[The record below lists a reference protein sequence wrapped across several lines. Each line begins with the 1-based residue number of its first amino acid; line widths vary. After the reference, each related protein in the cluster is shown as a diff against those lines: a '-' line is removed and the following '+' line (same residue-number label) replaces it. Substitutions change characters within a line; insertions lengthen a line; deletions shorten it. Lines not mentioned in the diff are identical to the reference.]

1 MQINISQ
8 GKKLPGSQALART
21 TFVEQIFEKA
31 SSTSSKAKLYPQQK
45 SQ

>member
-8 GKKLPGSQALART
+8 GKKLPGH
-21 TFVEQIFEKA
+21 EQIFEQA